1 MSLSKYLINE
11 IKELLRS
18 DIVLLVIAVS
28 AGALL
33 VLTLDE
39 PPNPCYSF
47 SIDLK
52 ELANFTAQTNVCIAH
67 TTVTINDSNPEIYP
81 ITGWIIRII
90 IGFVLVF
97 LTYIHRTHI
106 SYNHK

>member
-1 MSLSKYLINE
+1 MSLRKYLVNE

-47 SIDLK
+47 SINLK
-52 ELANFTAQTNVCIAH
+52 ELANFTAQTNVCIAR
-67 TTVTINDSNPEIYP
+67 TTVTINDGNPEVYP
-81 ITGWIIRII
+81 TGWIIRII

-97 LTYIHRTHI
+97 LTYIHRTHL
-106 SYNHK
+106 SYSFHK